1 MANDV
6 RINWHA
12 QDVLLAADKAQREW
26 LLRLAFQVEGEFK
39 VRAAVDTGFMYNA
52 TYVNGAGESNF
63 IAQEKTLRSEKTGQ
77 MGVHRTAPSPEQPQ
91 DDSEVIMGVAADYAI
106 YSEIRTN
113 ALYEAL
119 QAVAAQAPATITA
132 VGRKHFD

>member
-12 QDVLLAADKAQREW
+12 QDVLLAADKAQREM
-26 LLRLAFQVEGEFK
+26 LLRLAFQVEGEYK
-39 VRAAVDTGFMYNA
+39 VRAAVDTGFMRNS
-52 TYVNGAGESNF
+52 TYVNGAGESSF
-63 IAQEKTLRSEKTGQ
+63 IAQERDG
-77 MGVHRTAPSPEQPQ
+77 HNTAPSPEQPST
-91 DDSEVIMGVAADYAI
+91 DSEVIMGVAADYAI
-106 YSEIRTN
+106 WSEILTN